1 MGTARAAPTMPLKSR
16 PILAK
21 NPRLETSFE
30 DVIEFLQWEILCLKK
45 GRPSGVAPRATPLHP
60 THPEAT
66 WADRAHF
73 RASQARPVPVAPQ
86 SQWSA
91 DIDRW
96 PGQGTSHPQ
105 SRLPYFHLGRLLRDT
120 RSNM

>member
-21 NPRLETSFE
+21 NPRLETSFDE

-45 GRPSGVAPRATPLHP
+45 AQALNVALRATPPHP
-60 THPEAT
+60 THPAAT

-73 RASQARPVPVAPQ
+73 RASQAPPVPVAPQ
-86 SQWSA
+86 SQWFA

-96 PGQGTSHPQ
+96 PG
-105 SRLPYFHLGRLLRDT
+105 
-120 RSNM
+120 